1 MPGKFPHHYCLIS
14 RAVLINSINT
24 AAVLLVSTVQA
35 SQPSEQYPTSPAMSR
50 QINAATPSSS
60 RRHRLSLSRRR
71 INFTTS
77 PEAQPS
83 SSSRSHRRQE
93 RRQEQRVSE
102 ENVQII
108 GNVNEP
114 LTRTYHRQGVTYYV
128 HGQVNISNDD
138 PLLSQ
143 EDDVILIN
151 SENVDRERFPDI
163 TSQQYQDN
171 IASETA
177 AQRALQR
184 GLDLEAQLMNE
195 IAPRSPTYS
204 PSYSPNYVIPQ
215 SPDLFASPQSPQP
228 QQQQQQQSEPEEEVE
243 VSCNICFTT
252 FKDTKNVNSS
262 FVTSIHCNHAVC
274 FKCYVKIIMDNS
286 VYKCFCSATSS
297 DCRVYNKHGYV
308 EFMPIN
314 VTRNQDSIKQH
325 WRELLENNTVNNHT
339 TDLNYVEQL
348 QKELSELRAK
358 TSQVEHK
365 MTMLNSDYIMLK
377 HKHAVAELDLQ
388 KANYDLQES
397 TKKSEELQSTVNNLQ
412 EQLRKQVAESQAK
425 FSEFE
430 RSNSDL
436 VSKLQTVMSRR

>member
-1 MPGKFPHHYCLIS
+1 
-14 RAVLINSINT
+14 
-24 AAVLLVSTVQA
+24 
-35 SQPSEQYPTSPAMSR
+35 MSR

-60 RRHRLSLSRRR
+60 RHHRLSLSRRR
-71 INFTTS
+71 INFTTPS
-77 PEAQPS
+77 EAQPSSSSRSQTS

-114 LTRTYHRQGVTYYV
+114 LTRSYHRQGVTYNV
-128 HGQVNISNDD
+128 HGEVNISNAD

-163 TSQQYQDN
+163 SSQQYQNN

-184 GLDLEAQLMNE
+184 ALDLEAQLMNE
-195 IAPRSPTYS
+195 IAPRSPVYS
-204 PSYSPNYVIPQ
+204 PSYAPNSPNYVIPQ
-215 SPDLFASPQSPQP
+215 SPDLFASPQSSE
-228 QQQQQQQSEPEEEVE
+228 QQQQSEPEEDVE

-262 FVTSIHCNHAVC
+262 FVTTTHCNHAVC
-274 FKCYVKIIMDNS
+274 FKCYVKIIMANS

-297 DCRVYNKHGYV
+297 NCRVYNKHGYV
-308 EFMPIN
+308 EFMPID

-325 WRELLENNTVNNHT
+325 WRELLENNTVNNQT

-348 QKELSELRAK
+348 QKELAELRAK
-358 TSQVEHK
+358 TCQVEHK

-412 EQLRKQVAESQAK
+412 EQLNKQVVESQAK
-425 FSEFE
+425 FLEFE
-430 RSNSDL
+430 RNNSDL